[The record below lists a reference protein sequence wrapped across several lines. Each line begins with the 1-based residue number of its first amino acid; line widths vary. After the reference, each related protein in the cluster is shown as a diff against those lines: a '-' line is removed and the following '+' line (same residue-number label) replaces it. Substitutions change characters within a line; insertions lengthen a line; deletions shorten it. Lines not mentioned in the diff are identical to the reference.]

1 MRPAALPPAD
11 TSLPGSDRP
20 VTSSSVDETRR
31 EQERKPEGARK
42 QPRKVSPRYLE
53 NAALHYLKRYAATVS
68 QLERVL
74 VRRVDRS
81 LRVHGGE
88 RTEALGWVKALVE
101 KLLRNGLINDSAY
114 AGMKAQSLRASGRS
128 ARVIAQKLRMKGV
141 PAELVQQKVAEASA
155 ELSEEEAARIWA
167 RKKRLGP
174 FRRDAEAR
182 REHRQKDMAALARAG
197 FSFGVARKVIDAA
210 PE

>member
-1 MRPAALPPAD
+1 
-11 TSLPGSDRP
+11 
-20 VTSSSVDETRR
+20 
-31 EQERKPEGARK
+31 
-42 QPRKVSPRYLE
+42 VSPRYLE

-68 QLERVL
+68 QLKRVL

-81 LRVHGGE
+81 VRAHGGD
-88 RTEALGWVKALVE
+88 RAEALGWVEALAE
-101 KLLRNGLINDSAY
+101 KLIRGGLINDSAY

-128 ARVIAQKLRMKGV
+128 SRVIAQKLRMKGV
-141 PAELVQQKVAEASA
+141 AAETVVRKVADATA

-174 FRRDAEAR
+174 FRANPQV
-182 REHRQKDMAALARAG
+182 REERRQKDLAALARAG
-197 FSFGVARKVIDAA
+197 FAFGIAKKVIDST